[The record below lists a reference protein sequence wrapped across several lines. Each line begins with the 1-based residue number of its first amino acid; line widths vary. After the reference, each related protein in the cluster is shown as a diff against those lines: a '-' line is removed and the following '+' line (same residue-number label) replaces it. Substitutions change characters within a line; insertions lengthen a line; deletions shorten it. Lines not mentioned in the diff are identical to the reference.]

1 LQCIRQGRTILIMED
16 TDTSYMQL
24 ALGAAKASKAS
35 GDVPFGAV
43 IKYQNKVLVAVSNSE
58 HVDQDVTKHA
68 ELKAISEASHALGT
82 RDLSECTIYSTVE
95 PCPMC
100 AGAIFHACVKRVVFG
115 MSRDDLTH
123 LFRTRHIRLW
133 DLAKDWHY
141 KPEIVGGVLKDEV
154 IKAFLEYKEPFRVV
168 SKAEPLPA
176 APTKPD

>member
-1 LQCIRQGRTILIMED
+1 MED
-16 TDTSYMQL
+16 QDISFMGL
-24 ALGAAKASKAS
+24 ALRAAVDSKRS

-43 IKYQNKVLVAVSNSE
+43 VTRNGKIIATCINSE
-58 HVDQDVTKHA
+58 HTDQDVTKHA
-68 ELKAISEASHALGT
+68 ELKAISEASRVLGT
-82 RDLSECTIYSTVE
+82 RNLSDCTVYSTVE

-133 DLAKDWHY
+133 HLAEDWHY

-154 IKAFLEYKEPFRVV
+154 IRTFMEYSQPFRV
-168 SKAEPLPA
+168 APA
-176 APTKPD
+176 KPASTAASTR

>member
-1 LQCIRQGRTILIMED
+1 
-16 TDTSYMQL
+16 MQKQDKTFMQQ
-24 ALGAAKASKAS
+24 ALEAGVAAKKH

-43 IKYQNKVLVAVSNSE
+43 VTYRGKILATASNSE
-58 HVDQDVTKHA
+58 HTDQDVTRHA
-68 ELKAISEASHALGT
+68 ELKAISQASHMLDS

-133 DLAKDWHY
+133 HLAEDWHY
-141 KPEIVGGVLKDEV
+141 KPEIVGGILKEEV
-154 IKAFLEYKEPFRVV
+154 ITAFLDYKQPFRVLPRHEA
-168 SKAEPLPA
+168 SKVVPSA
-176 APTKPD
+176 A